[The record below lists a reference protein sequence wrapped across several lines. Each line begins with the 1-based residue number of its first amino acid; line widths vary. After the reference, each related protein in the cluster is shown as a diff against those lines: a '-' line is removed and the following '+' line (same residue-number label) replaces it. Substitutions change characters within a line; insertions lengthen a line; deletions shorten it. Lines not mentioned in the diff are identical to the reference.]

1 MASSASG
8 AAVDLAADVAVVSHA
23 GGRMGKLIVAQ
34 LRETWAEAGVPL
46 TVRAL
51 VRDRREAEA
60 FASDVAGVVVRGGV
74 ACTNPLEG
82 VEVIVVGYPDAWP
95 QLRSDELAAAQEAR
109 DALVSA
115 FEGATVAVLCDSAH
129 AEVAE
134 DFEVYGSGGGARVR
148 VEGPKAQSRSAA
160 LLLAELD
167 AAREAS
173 ARSAPQ
179 DARLR
184 HVVLRSTMGVACAAR
199 AERDE
204 LAARACARMGGLL
217 TTVGKMGACEAALR
231 ESALPHTVVRWSS
244 ELSRL
249 LCLSPGDMEAEP
261 PPRLLFKVRRAHGRR
276 GNGAARVR
284 ARRRA
289 PARCRGG

>member
-1 MASSASG
+1 
-8 AAVDLAADVAVVSHA
+8 
-23 GGRMGKLIVAQ
+23 MGKLIVAQ

-51 VRDRREAEA
+51 VRDRSEAEA

-134 DFEVYGSGGGARVR
+134 AFEVYGSGGGARVR

-160 LLLAELD
+160 LLLAEID

-173 ARSAPQ
+173 SRGAQ
-179 DARLR
+179 QEDARLLR

-289 PARCRGG
+289 PARRRGG